1 MADEILVAGA
11 GIGGLAAALALA
23 RKGRRVRVLEKAS
36 ELGEIGYGL
45 QVGPNAYRMLEHL
58 GVMQSIEPHIVL
70 PKSLLWMDAM
80 SGKEISRLDLNAEFL
95 ARYRRPY
102 FVVHRRDLH
111 GSLEAACRAS
121 ANVSIHTSKG
131 LARYEQVH
139 DRVIAHCEDGSSY
152 EGLALV
158 GADGLHSVARATI
171 AGAAQPRVS
180 GHVAYRGVVQIDQ
193 IAERAH
199 ADSMVMWVGHDL
211 HLVQYRL
218 RGGAVMN
225 NVAVIESRKFKR
237 GERET
242 WGDAAELDEIFA
254 GTVPIVRS
262 MLAHVGRDRNWVLV
276 DREPISNWSRGRAT
290 LLGDAAHPTLQYLA
304 QGACM
309 AIEDACVLAEKVGAS
324 GDHFEAAFLAYQQER
339 YLRCA
344 RVVLTSRVFGGI
356 CHAGGTAR
364 ELRNHLAPRDN
375 AGAYRHVDWIY
386 QGIELSD

>member
-1 MADEILVAGA
+1 MADEILVCGA
-11 GIGGLAAALALA
+11 GIGGLAAALALG
-23 RKGRRVRVLEKAS
+23 RKGRRVKVLEKAP

-58 GVMQSIEPHIVL
+58 GVMRSMEPQIVL

-80 SGKEISRLDLNAEFL
+80 TGKEISRLDLNDDFL
-95 ARYRRPY
+95 QRYRRPY

-111 GSLEAACRAS
+111 GALEAGCRALP
-121 ANVSIHTSKG
+121 NVSIHTSNG
-131 LARYEQVH
+131 LVRFEQVR
-139 DRVIAHCEDGSSY
+139 DRIIAHCENGSAH
-152 EGLALV
+152 EGVALI
-158 GADGLHSVARATI
+158 GADGLHSAARAAI
-171 AGAAQPRVS
+171 VGEAPPRIS
-180 GHVAYRGVVQIDQ
+180 GHVAYRGVVAIDA
-193 IAERAH
+193 IADRAH

-218 RGGAVMN
+218 RGGTVMN
-225 NVAVIESRKFKR
+225 NVAVIESRKARR
-237 GERET
+237 GEQV
-242 WGDAAELDEIFA
+242 WGDAAELDEIFSA
-254 GTVPIVRS
+254 TVPAVRG
-262 MLAHVGRDRNWVLV
+262 MLTHVGRDRNWVLV
-276 DREPISNWSRGRAT
+276 DREPISNWTRGRAA

-309 AIEDACVLAEKVGAS
+309 AIEDACVLAEKVGPN

-339 YLRCA
+339 FLRCA

-375 AGAYRHVDWIY
+375 SGAYRHVDWIY
-386 QGIELSD
+386 KGIELS